1 MGLAMNKRKLDPDC
15 EIYSQFTNKPNDFTD
30 HMRAVSNP
38 AVSQYDSQSHAQVLD
53 SLAKNEFFDSENFQK
68 FLMRKQGKGIRTKF
82 LNRLTQENARDLML
96 EHRGQAD

>member
-1 MGLAMNKRKLDPDC
+1 M
-15 EIYSQFTNKPNDFTD
+15 
-30 HMRAVSNP
+30 
-38 AVSQYDSQSHAQVLD
+38 LD

-96 EHRGQAD
+96 EYRDQADQNTKKKLDDRVKNLDEERMEVRNIRD